1 MDFYVVLGVERS
13 ASSRDVKRAYRRLA
27 RRHHPDINPGDQ
39 EAEAFFRR
47 VTEAYETLIDPERRE
62 EYDEHG
68 HVRPVPDGAGV
79 EFEGFDFSAS
89 AIGESASTFG
99 DLFAEVFA
107 DSGAARAQE
116 TGGRGVDLHATLRL
130 DFEDAMR
137 GGTYEVTQ
145 TRVARCDA
153 CGGSGLR
160 RVAESRCGSCA
171 GTGQSR
177 WTRGHMV
184 FSRRCGQC
192 GGTGRRRHRP
202 CGVCRAEG
210 VVSCTE
216 AVAFR
221 IPAGVTQGARIRV
234 PGRGSTGRRGGA
246 TGDLYVTVA
255 VDPHPILRRE
265 GDDLHLVLP
274 VAIHEAAL
282 GARVEVPTL
291 GGSAR
296 VRIPPGTQVGQQFR
310 LRGRGAPSA
319 RSGAPG
325 DLLVEV
331 RIVLPRVLDE
341 RSKELMREL
350 RQLHTEDVRERLRRD
365 RPASRDTTRKRA
377 ADARQGNRTGVL
389 HD

>member
-1 MDFYVVLGVERS
+1 MDFYVILGVDRT

-27 RRHHPDINPGDQ
+27 RKHHPDINPGDQ

-47 VTEAYETLIDPERRE
+47 VAEAYETLIDPERRE
-62 EYDEHG
+62 VYDEHG
-68 HVRPVPDGAGV
+68 QVRSVPEGAGV
-79 EFEGFDFSAS
+79 EFEGFDFSMS
-89 AIGESASTFG
+89 ATGESASTFG

-107 DSGAARAQE
+107 DSGAGRAQE
-116 TGGRGVDLHATLRL
+116 TNAQGVDLHAGLRL
-130 DFEDAMR
+130 DFEDAIR

-153 CGGSGLR
+153 CRGSGLR
-160 RVAESRCGSCA
+160 RVAEGRCVTCA

-210 VVSCTE
+210 VVSRTE
-216 AVAFR
+216 AVALP
-221 IPAGVTQGARIRV
+221 IPAGVTHGARIRV
-234 PGRGSTGRRGGA
+234 PGRGSAGRHGGP

-255 VDPHPILRRE
+255 VDPHPLFRRE

-274 VAIHEAAL
+274 VAVHEAAL

-296 VRIPPGTQVGQQFR
+296 VRIPPGTQSGKQFR
-310 LRGRGAPSA
+310 LRGRGVPSS

-341 RSKELMREL
+341 RSKELMQEL
-350 RQLHTEDVRERLRRD
+350 RRIQTEDVRARLF
-365 RPASRDTTRKRA
+365 
-377 ADARQGNRTGVL
+377 G
-389 HD
+389 

>member
-1 MDFYVVLGVERS
+1 MDFYVILGVERTAS
-13 ASSRDVKRAYRRLA
+13 ASDVRRAYRRLA
-27 RRHHPDINPGDQ
+27 RKHHPDINPGDQ
-39 EAEAFFRR
+39 EAEAFFRMLS
-47 VTEAYETLIDPERRE
+47 EAYETLSDPQRRQ

-68 HVRPVPDGAGV
+68 NARPSPDEASV

-89 AIGESASTFG
+89 SVGESASTFG
-99 DLFAEVFA
+99 DLFADVFV
-107 DSGAARAQE
+107 DSGAGRSQE
-116 TGGRGVDLHATLRL
+116 TGTQGVDLHTGLRL

-137 GGTYEVTQ
+137 GGTYEVTL
-145 TRVARCDA
+145 TRVVRCDA
-153 CGGSGLR
+153 CRGTGLR
-160 RVAESRCGSCA
+160 RVPESRCVSCA

-202 CGVCRAEG
+202 CGSCRTEG

-221 IPAGVTQGARIRV
+221 MPAGVAHGARIRV
-234 PGRGSTGRRGGA
+234 PGKGSTGGRGGR

-255 VDPHPILRRE
+255 VDPHPLFRRE
-265 GDDLHLVLP
+265 GDDLHLVVP
-274 VAIHEAAL
+274 VAVHEAAL

-296 VRIPPGTQVGQQFR
+296 VRIPPGTQSGQRFR
-310 LRGRGAPSA
+310 LRGRGVPSP
-319 RSGAPG
+319 RGGEPGA
-325 DLLVEV
+325 LMVEV

-350 RQLHTEDVRERLRRD
+350 RRIHTEDVRAGPLRFLGHT
-365 RPASRDTTRKRA
+365 A
-377 ADARQGNRTGVL
+377 GC
-389 HD
+389 

>member
-1 MDFYVVLGVERS
+1 MDFYVILGVERT
-13 ASSRDVKRAYRRLA
+13 ASSSDVKRAYRRLA
-27 RRHHPDINPGDQ
+27 RKHHPDINPGDQ

-47 VTEAYETLIDPERRE
+47 VSEAYNTLMDPERRQ

-68 HVRPVPDGAGV
+68 HVRPGSDGAGV
-79 EFEGFDFSAS
+79 EFEGFDFSVS
-89 AIGESASTFG
+89 ATAESASTFG
-99 DLFAEVFA
+99 DLFADVFA
-107 DSGAARAQE
+107 EPGTGHAQE
-116 TGGRGVDLHATLRL
+116 TGVQGVDLHTALRL

-137 GGTYEVTQ
+137 GGTYEVTL

-153 CGGSGLR
+153 CRGSGLR
-160 RVAESRCGSCA
+160 RVAESRCAGCA

-192 GGTGRRRHRP
+192 GGTGRRRHGP

-210 VVSCTE
+210 VVSRTE

-221 IPAGVTQGARIRV
+221 IPVGVTHGARIRV
-234 PGRGSTGRRGGA
+234 PGRGGTGRHGGA

-255 VDPHPILRRE
+255 VDAHPLFRRV
-265 GDDLHLVLP
+265 GDDLHLVVP
-274 VAIHEAAL
+274 VAVHEAAL
-282 GARVEVPTL
+282 GARVEVPTI
-291 GGSAR
+291 GGSTR
-296 VRIPPGTQVGQQFR
+296 VRIPPGTQSGQQFR
-310 LRGRGAPSA
+310 LRGRGAPSPP
-319 RSGAPG
+319 SGAPG

-350 RQLHTEDVRERLRRD
+350 RRIHTEDVRSGLD
-365 RPASRDTTRKRA
+365 ISK
-377 ADARQGNRTGVL
+377 G
-389 HD
+389 